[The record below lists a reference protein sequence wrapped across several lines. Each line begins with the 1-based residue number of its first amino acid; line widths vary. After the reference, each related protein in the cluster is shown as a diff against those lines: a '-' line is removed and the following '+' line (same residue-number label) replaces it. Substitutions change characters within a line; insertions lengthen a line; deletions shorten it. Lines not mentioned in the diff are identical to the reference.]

1 MRREGGGTERRRDGV
16 AANAPAVA
24 TMVSFDGVRSRGD
37 VRRARRRGR
46 RRSRRGGCDAGGV
59 RVVRCVRFV
68 RWFVRRPVGAGTCA
82 RAVAGATVSGAMAL
96 ARDRGGAL
104 AALLATPSVGFNAG
118 RRSRVDGSDGSDD
131 RDGDVWGSI
140 SYYPSMDSALVD
152 ALTPDWR
159 AGDANADARTL
170 ATLAADTADDLAA
183 AIADAKRRRRRKY
196 RDDLSDNELSD
207 EFAREVSHA
216 PPLLPLALASHP
228 SARVREAAAASLGER
243 MAAVPSRAPAT
254 LPPLLLAVKSA
265 SNFAK
270 TETKGSAAVDADDDA
285 RAKARAVLASLRAA
299 TAGAAH
305 PLGAPVALRALSP
318 LVTPFEMDAGH
329 EAPTSSKGGSKGGD
343 DALKLGFSAA
353 AKTPDPKAHALALV
367 LLADL
372 WCHHKGAFPRL
383 RAALDHASSS
393 REPAVLVGA
402 AAALLTC
409 ARKDPRG
416 ACDLVGPLRSFL
428 DPRKAPPVARAL
440 ALETVRTMC
449 DADVLDFYAAF
460 RVVVDSAKKDEGL
473 AGRRR
478 KRGASGGSGRGCWA
492 PGGWTRRRDRRLR
505 RRSPA
510 PRGSARFGHPA
521 VRTTKGRGRRRTA
534 RWPGSTP
541 RCSFVLPRRR
551 PTATA
556 TRHRPVS
563 HRPFPVPGR
572 TGERVSHGSG
582 SDDVRCGPRRRRGG
596 RTRGEAGTKP
606 GGSID
611 ARARRLGGRARRV
624 REGAIAHRE
633 KATKRTVAL
642 KGTRAE
648 SRRPRTRCCTGCS
661 TPRPGGCGPC
671 QGWTAPPRGPTG
683 DVGNRCG
690 PAGPRAH
697 LLLFRPPPRRSD
709 DLNDLNDDDDAAGD
723 ERRRKPGRR
732 AMEVNA
738 ELRDVAEAHRRAFV
752 AAATRFG
759 SRPARTGGTRRRRS
773 SRGRGSSAV
782 GSEPSRRR
790 SRTSRN
796 RPPSPRRRRSR
807 PSRGSARRRC
817 GTTRRRRTRGATRR
831 WRFRHPPCYTPTFL
845 KVAILFQT
853 RAATTPET
861 GSNRPGGSPSPRRTR
876 FSTR

>member
-1 MRREGGGTERRRDGV
+1 MRAGGGWRDGERRDG
-16 AANAPAVA
+16 AREG
-24 TMVSFDGVRSRGD
+24 SG
-37 VRRARRRGR
+37 RRARRFTRDALGWFQRRSSFARGR
-46 RRSRRGGCDAGGV
+46 VGRVGRS
-59 RVVRCVRFV
+59 
-68 RWFVRRPVGAGTCA
+68 GT
-82 RAVAGATVSGAMAL
+82 
-96 ARDRGGAL
+96 
-104 AALLATPSVGFNAG
+104 
-118 RRSRVDGSDGSDD
+118 
-131 RDGDVWGSI
+131 GDVWGSI
-140 SYYPSMDSALVD
+140 SYYPSIDSALVD

-196 RDDLSDNELSD
+196 RDDLSDDELSD

-460 RVVVDSAKKDEGL
+460 RVVVSVAGKDEGNGGPPPKDGGVRREWARLLGAGWLDAAARPAAAAAVAGAAWECAVWAPGGSNDDGTREAAYEAL
-473 AGRRR
+473 ARFDPEVLVCAPPATTDGDGDASPPGESPPGESPPVPADELANAYLTDPAPTTS
-478 KRGASGGSGRGCWA
+478 GAVRAASAVVERVARLERNRAARSTLAPGGWGGGLGGSGRGDRAQGKGDEKDRRAQRDAGRVAASADPLLHRLLNTA
-492 PGGWTRRRDRRLR
+492 PRRLR
-505 RRSPA
+505 TM
-510 PRGSARFGHPA
+510 PR
-521 VRTTKGRGRRRTA
+521 
-534 RWPGSTP
+534 
-541 RCSFVLPRRR
+541 L
-551 PTATA
+551 
-556 TRHRPVS
+556 
-563 HRPFPVPGR
+563 
-572 TGERVSHGSG
+572 
-582 SDDVRCGPRRRRGG
+582 D
-596 RTRGEAGTKP
+596 
-606 GGSID
+606 
-611 ARARRLGGRARRV
+611 
-624 REGAIAHRE
+624 GAA
-633 KATKRTVAL
+633 
-642 KGTRAE
+642 KGTE
-648 SRRPRTRCCTGCS
+648 
-661 TPRPGGCGPC
+661 
-671 QGWTAPPRGPTG
+671 G

-709 DLNDLNDDDDAAGD
+709 DLISIDDD
-723 ERRRKPGRR
+723 
-732 AMEVNA
+732 
-738 ELRDVAEAHRRAFV
+738 
-752 AAATRFG
+752 
-759 SRPARTGGTRRRRS
+759 RRRR
-773 SRGRGSSAV
+773 GW
-782 GSEPSRRR
+782 RRA
-790 SRTSRN
+790 
-796 RPPSPRRRRSR
+796 SP
-807 PSRGSARRRC
+807 
-817 GTTRRRRTRGATRR
+817 
-831 WRFRHPPCYTPTFL
+831 
-845 KVAILFQT
+845 
-853 RAATTPET
+853 
-861 GSNRPGGSPSPRRTR
+861 
-876 FSTR
+876 

>member
-1 MRREGGGTERRRDGV
+1 MGPRGGGDAEADALLAHVESSPQPFVQRVAARGVVAVICSGRCAQPERALRRCLVGTPPSCVDEVCGACARMVKVGVFDADAMCGELLAALAASHASATTDRRRLGDECRVARALVRGIAGV
-16 AANAPAVA
+16 VAVSIVEPARRSDTDSDRLPPGKTPAGRLAEWVGPKHPLARALRAHPTGAPPAILAAIARISSHGPDSATALAGVPTSAALRALRPFLRHALLSEVDSTGMMGGGFRSSLHALLVRIACGEGVDAETSTQLATLLAGCLPWYRTSTDARTRAWVSHTCAADVADVLERAWSLLACRRSGGPGGTKADTAGEAMRMSVRDATLDAASATAREARLSAIKGERAGASIGALRRMLAVLAA
-24 TMVSFDGVRSRGD
+24 TTTAVGEGDATRGD
-37 VRRARRRGR
+37 KDATEATE
-46 RRSRRGGCDAGGV
+46 RRSRRTRRRLRRWCRSTACDLAATCAALVAGDADEAAAAAATLGEFASSDV
-59 RVVRCVRFV
+59 FASSDGL
-68 RWFVRRPVGAGTCA
+68 FGAPVGAGTCA

-196 RDDLSDNELSD
+196 RDDLSDDELSD

-428 DPRKAPPVARAL
+428 DPRTAPPVARAL

-460 RVVVDSAKKDEGL
+460 KVV
-473 AGRRR
+473 
-478 KRGASGGSGRGCWA
+478 
-492 PGGWTRRRDRRLR
+492 
-505 RRSPA
+505 
-510 PRGSARFGHPA
+510 
-521 VRTTKGRGRRRTA
+521 
-534 RWPGSTP
+534 
-541 RCSFVLPRRR
+541 
-551 PTATA
+551 
-556 TRHRPVS
+556 
-563 HRPFPVPGR
+563 
-572 TGERVSHGSG
+572 
-582 SDDVRCGPRRRRGG
+582 
-596 RTRGEAGTKP
+596 
-606 GGSID
+606 
-611 ARARRLGGRARRV
+611 
-624 REGAIAHRE
+624 
-633 KATKRTVAL
+633 
-642 KGTRAE
+642 
-648 SRRPRTRCCTGCS
+648 
-661 TPRPGGCGPC
+661 
-671 QGWTAPPRGPTG
+671 
-683 DVGNRCG
+683 
-690 PAGPRAH
+690 
-697 LLLFRPPPRRSD
+697 
-709 DLNDLNDDDDAAGD
+709 
-723 ERRRKPGRR
+723 
-732 AMEVNA
+732 
-738 ELRDVAEAHRRAFV
+738 V
-752 AAATRFG
+752 AAAVWG
-759 SRPARTGGTRRRRS
+759 
-773 SRGRGSSAV
+773 V
-782 GSEPSRRR
+782 V
-790 SRTSRN
+790 
-796 RPPSPRRRRSR
+796 
-807 PSRGSARRRC
+807 
-817 GTTRRRRTRGATRR
+817 
-831 WRFRHPPCYTPTFL
+831 PCSWP
-845 KVAILFQT
+845 I
-853 RAATTPET
+853 
-861 GSNRPGGSPSPRRTR
+861 
-876 FSTR
+876 